1 MLNEMNNGMV
11 EEMNTGMAQEMA
23 QEAAHEVRKGF
34 LNGTVAGPVIITL
47 AVVGG
52 ASVVYGGIKIGKRAY
67 EKGMDW
73 WRSRKAD
80 EDVSV
85 TKETIEVKAEVV
97 TETKTEATGATVG

>member
-1 MLNEMNNGMV
+1 MNNSMV

-34 LNGTVAGPVIITL
+34 LNGTVAGPVLITL

-52 ASVVYGGIKIGKRAY
+52 ASVVYGGIKIGKKAY
-67 EKGMDW
+67 EKGMGW

-80 EDVSV
+80 EAV
-85 TKETIEVKAEVV
+85 
-97 TETKTEATGATVG
+97 ATQEQQEQQ